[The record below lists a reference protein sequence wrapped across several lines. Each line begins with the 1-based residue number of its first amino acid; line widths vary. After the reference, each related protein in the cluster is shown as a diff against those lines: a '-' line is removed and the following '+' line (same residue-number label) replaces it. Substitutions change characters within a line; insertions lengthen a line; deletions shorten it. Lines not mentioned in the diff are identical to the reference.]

1 MSTSAARLSEARTP
15 LKTQWTGVELALPRY
30 VTSWIETRTSN
41 SEKANLLI
49 LFDKYIP
56 PCLEALRTRF
66 KRITPIVDMCHVQML
81 CHLLRCLLTPVNT
94 PADCSKELHEMYFV
108 FACVWAFGAAM
119 FQDQV
124 GYFLRFTYVLRRDV
138 GWM

>member
-1 MSTSAARLSEARTP
+1 MGRKHYLSESRDTVSSAA
-15 LKTQWTGVELALPRY
+15 RY

-41 SEKANLLI
+41 MEKANLLI

-81 CHLLRCLLTPVNT
+81 CHLLRCLLTPTNT
-94 PADCSKELHEMYFV
+94 PADCSKELHEMFFV
-108 FACVWAFGAAM
+108 FGCVWAFGAAM

-124 GYFLRFTYVLRRDV
+124 WPCRYAIGSVVRRIL
-138 GWM
+138 